1 MEPDTMG
8 ACIVQGSSE
17 VLFRK
22 VKFWDGGGQDA
33 PPVFHVDGVN
43 YLYVKVSIT
52 VVTQQERER
61 SAAASKETLRKRH
74 MQGLANQHERSSNM
88 HCI

>member
-1 MEPDTMG
+1 MMLMQSTEGHMHM
-8 ACIVQGSSE
+8 QGSSE

-43 YLYVKVSIT
+43 YLYVKVRPTNLNAGNSNASSMACTHRIT
-52 VVTQQERER
+52 QAGQ
-61 SAAASKETLRKRH
+61 
-74 MQGLANQHERSSNM
+74 
-88 HCI
+88 

>member
-1 MEPDTMG
+1 MNSKTNG
-8 ACIVQGSSE
+8 GCIMQGSSE

-43 YLYVKVSIT
+43 YLYVKVSIADE
-52 VVTQQERER
+52 VLK
-61 SAAASKETLRKRH
+61 AIML
-74 MQGLANQHERSSNM
+74 
-88 HCI
+88 